1 MIKVTLTVAVLCAII
16 GAVIMGL
23 TDLFWTPI
31 FFFALAISI
40 ALFNASIRVG
50 LIGLGVSAALYVVVY
65 FVEPRWLQVLLTG
78 I

>member
-1 MIKVTLTVAVLCAII
+1 MIKVTITVAVLLAIL

-50 LIGLGVSAALYVVVY
+50 LIGLGVSAGLYVVVY
-65 FVEPRWLQVLLTG
+65 FVEPRWLQVLLAE